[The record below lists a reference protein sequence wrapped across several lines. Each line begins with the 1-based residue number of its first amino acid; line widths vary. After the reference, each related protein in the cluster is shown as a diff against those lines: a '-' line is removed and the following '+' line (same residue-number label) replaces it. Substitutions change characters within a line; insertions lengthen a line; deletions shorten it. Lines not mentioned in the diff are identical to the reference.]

1 MTTATRKRGLPF
13 KRLSKAARA
22 RAIENT
28 RDFLR
33 EDLCCEH
40 ITELFREHLSEHGFP
55 DMELSWSLS
64 YCQGDGVAFKGPI
77 DMDELAK
84 HEPYIVEQL
93 ARGVLLGINPDDWEW
108 SGKIEQHGHYSHWNS
123 MDVEL
128 EWALMW
134 EEETEHAK
142 SLTEICR
149 AIRAHIA
156 ERCKQL
162 SREMEKMGYDEIE
175 YQTSEEHA
183 IETIEDNDWRFDRD
197 GDLL

>member
-13 KRLSKAARA
+13 KRLSKAAKEK
-22 RAIENT
+22 AIEWM
-28 RDFLR
+28 RDCIR
-33 EDLCCEH
+33 EDNIELQDTFDDVL
-40 ITELFREHLSEHGFP
+40 TEAGFP
-55 DMELSWSLS
+55 GMDIMWSLG
-64 YCQGDGVAFKGPI
+64 YCQGDGVAFKGTL

-84 HEPYIVEQL
+84 HDEYIVEQL

-108 SGKIEQHGHYSHWNS
+108 SGKITCDSHYCHWNS

-149 AIRAHIA
+149 AIRDHIA
-156 ERCKQL
+156 ERCKEL
-162 SREMEKMGYDEIE
+162 SREMEKLGYEEIE
-175 YQTSEEHA
+175 YQTSDEHCA
-183 IETIEDNDWRFDRD
+183 ECIECNDYRFDRE

>member
-13 KRLSKAARA
+13 ERLSKAAKA
-22 RAIENT
+22 RAIEKA

-33 EDLCCEH
+33 EDLCCDH
-40 ITELFREHLSEHGFP
+40 ITELFHEHLSEHGFP

-93 ARGVLLGINPDDWEW
+93 ARGVLLGVNPDDWNW
-108 SGKIEQHGHYSHWNS
+108 SGKIEQHGNYTHWNS

-128 EWALMW
+128 DWRIDNDEWYGDA
-134 EEETEHAK
+134 TQA
-142 SLTEICR
+142 IAD
-149 AIRAHIA
+149 AIRDHIA

-162 SREMEKMGYDEIE
+162 SREMEKIGYDEIE
-175 YQTSEEHA
+175 YETSEEHA
-183 IETIEDNDWRFDRD
+183 IDMIEANDWRFDRD
-197 GDLL
+197 GDTIQ